1 MFFLLLL
8 IMPYLVLLDQ
18 LIRLFLLAILG
29 LPLAYAMALGGILGM
44 IIADI
49 PLLGAPIAVMGVL
62 GNFAWL
68 ALPLFIILGGLLS
81 HIGVARGVVWFGEA
95 TKISHT
101 IIITQT
107 SSTHIKPSQLPSK
120 KRSVMLMVSNPIM
133 SKKPGIRKPNR
144 TKLLS
149 FILAIASFLQ
159 RFQGQSSKH
168 SFLYKSE
175 GPARKA
181 PNQQR

>member
-1 MFFLLLL
+1 MVL
-8 IMPYLVLLDQ
+8 ISAVLGFST
-18 LIRLFLLAILG
+18 LFLLAILG

-95 TKISHT
+95 VGRRIRGG
-101 IIITQT
+101 T
-107 SSTHIKPSQLPSK
+107 SQVLIVSSLFMGGMTGSTLAEAG
-120 KRSVMLMVSNPIM
+120 MLSSMF
-133 SKKPGIRKPNR
+133 RKDMEVLGYTR
-144 TKLLS
+144 GY
-149 FILAIASFLQ
+149 LAGLI
-159 RFQGQSSKH
+159 
-168 SFLYKSE
+168 
-175 GPARKA
+175 
-181 PNQQR
+181 